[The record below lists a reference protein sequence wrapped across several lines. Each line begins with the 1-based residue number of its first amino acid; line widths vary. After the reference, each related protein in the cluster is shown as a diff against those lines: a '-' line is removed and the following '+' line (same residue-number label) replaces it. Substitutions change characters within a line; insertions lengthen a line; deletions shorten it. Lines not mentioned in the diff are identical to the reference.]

1 MFHSETEE
9 DIRNH
14 VRKEFTDT
22 NVSVRFLEAAVALGM
37 GVDCKGLNL
46 VIHYG
51 AAASIVDYFQE
62 TGRLG
67 RDGTSACRIT

>member
-9 DIRNH
+9 YIKNH
-14 VRKEFTDT
+14 VRKEFADI
-22 NVSVRFLEAAVALGM
+22 NDSVRFLVAAVAFGI

-51 AAASIVDYFQE
+51 AATSIADCFQ
-62 TGRLG
+62 
-67 RDGTSACRIT
+67 